1 MNAKARRLAGLVVD
15 LPGFS
20 RARHGRIDGD
30 GEHRVSRPSLLWFR
44 IRARVQTGLGIRE
57 SIVNGKFT
65 GNAAGGIFRQFS
77 SS

>member
-1 MNAKARRLAGLVVD
+1 MNAKARGFAGLVAD

-20 RARHGRIDGD
+20 RAHYGRIDGD
-30 GEHRVSRPSLLWFR
+30 GEHGVSRAPLLWFR
-44 IRARVQTGLGIRE
+44 IRARVQTGVTIRE

-65 GNAAGGIFRQFS
+65 ANPAGGIFRQFS